1 MKKIGSLHIKNCYL
15 FPKVLIGVR
24 TKLTAPAIQAENS
37 LQSSDNWRIRSF
49 NIPQGGV
56 EVDLKP
62 VESQMLWD
70 FSGLA

>member
-1 MKKIGSLHIKNCYL
+1 M
-15 FPKVLIGVR
+15 
-24 TKLTAPAIQAENS
+24 TKLTAPAIQAGNF
-37 LQSSDNWRIRSF
+37 LQSSDNRCIRSF